1 MMDIAKVAET
11 AEGFLKDYLE
21 KNGHFTPESEL
32 DEDDT
37 ATLRIFFFRA
47 VPHPSLPDTIMYM
60 FVFGRKLRKEDPEVT
75 QRVEQCMAELKQAH
89 PEVNQFKIN
98 ITLRRAAGA

>member
-1 MMDIAKVAET
+1 MDIAQVAET
-11 AEGFLKDYLE
+11 AEGFLQDYLE
-21 KNGHFTPESEL
+21 KNSHFTPDAEI
-32 DEDDT
+32 DVDDP

-75 QRVEQCMAELKQAH
+75 QRVEQSMAALKQAH
-89 PEVNQFKIN
+89 PEVNQFKAHLN
-98 ITLRRAAGA
+98 VKRATGA